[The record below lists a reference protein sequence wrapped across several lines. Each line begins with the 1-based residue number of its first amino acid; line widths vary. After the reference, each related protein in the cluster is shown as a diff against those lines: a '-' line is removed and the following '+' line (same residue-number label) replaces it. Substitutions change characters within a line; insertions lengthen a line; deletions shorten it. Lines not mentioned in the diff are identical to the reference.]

1 MIYQVEFTDTFGGEA
16 NYCWA
21 KRYLVKAKSQSG
33 AIRAAKKEFFTNPGK
48 ATHKID
54 MDSGDMRRYK
64 FNNMNI
70 CAFVTWADEFS
81 EGEPLNFEPEKE
93 LEQ

>member
-16 NYCWA
+16 NYCWV

-33 AIRAAKKEFFTNPGK
+33 AIRTAKKEFFNGPVN
-48 ATHKID
+48 HRID

-70 CAFVTWADEFS
+70 LRLCHL
-81 EGEPLNFEPEKE
+81 GR
-93 LEQ
+93 